1 MKLQTVIHRKN
12 IIYFTVGLAML
23 TIMGILGVDT
33 YLPSIPDI
41 AKEFEKNVSTTQL
54 SIMVYTL
61 CIGFGQLIFGP
72 LSDAIGRRKIMLTG
86 AVIYGVTTY
95 CLTLSTD
102 LVMFLAI
109 RVIQGLSIS
118 ITLVTAISAVRDV
131 TRGSVAATLYAIII
145 TIEGVVPIASPL
157 LGGVINDLW
166 GWRAIFLMICGYAII
181 TLIFVYF
188 NFPETLS
195 HERRVAYSLKSSF
208 NTYKEISKQPRFYL
222 PCLSLGLSFSLIYC
236 YVTASPFIFM
246 VTFGYSSTQFG
257 VLSSIIGGFLL
268 LGAALSGK
276 LLKKRSA
283 PQILNSWLK
292 IIASFIV
299 LCIPLIILSYHVN
312 IFMFFFI
319 ILMFAGGM
327 IESLYTYLTMS
338 SQRTNLGATSA
349 LMGAASLVIP
359 SVIGGVGS
367 FLIELNTSIWMMY
380 LLLIILIMIYMLKKY
395 QTLTVTDRR

>member
-1 MKLQTVIHRKN
+1 MKSQAVIHRKN
-12 IIYFTVGLAML
+12 ILFFTIGLSLL

-41 AKEFEKNVSTTQL
+41 AKEFRQNIPSMQL

-72 LSDAIGRRKIMLTG
+72 LSDSIGRRRIMLSG
-86 AVIYGVTTY
+86 AIIYCVTTY
-95 CLTLSTD
+95 CLTLSTG
-102 LVMFLAI
+102 LGTFLTI
-109 RVIQGLSIS
+109 RIIQGLSIS

-157 LGGVINDLW
+157 LGGIINDVW
-166 GWRAIFLMICGYAII
+166 GWRAIFLMILGYSVV
-181 TLIFVYF
+181 TLTYVYF

-195 HERRVAYSLKSSF
+195 HKKRITYSLKSSF
-208 NTYKEISKQPRFYL
+208 LTYKEISKQPRFYL

-236 YVTASPFIFM
+236 YVTASPFILM
-246 VTFGYSSTQFG
+246 VKYGYSSTQFG
-257 VLSSIIGGFLL
+257 VISSIIGGFLL

-283 PQILNSWLK
+283 PQILSLWLK
-292 IIASFIV
+292 LIASFIV
-299 LCIPLIILSYHVN
+299 LCTPLIIFVHHVN
-312 IFMFFFI
+312 VFI
-319 ILMFAGGM
+319 LLFIVLMFAGGM
-327 IESLYTYLTMS
+327 FESLYTYLTMS
-338 SQRTNLGATSA
+338 SQRTSLGATSA

-359 SVIGGVGS
+359 SVIGGIGS
-367 FLIELNTSIWMMY
+367 FLIERNITIWIVY
-380 LLLIILIMIYMLKKY
+380 LLSIILIMIFMLRKY
-395 QTLTVTDRR
+395 RRFTAA

>member
-157 LGGVINDLW
+157 LGGIINDLW

-181 TLIFVYF
+181 TLIYVYF

-283 PQILNSWLK
+283 SQILNSWLK
-292 IIASFIV
+292 IIA
-299 LCIPLIILSYHVN
+299 PLIILSYHVN
-312 IFMFFFI
+312 IFIFFFI

-327 IESLYTYLTMS
+327 FESLYTYLTMS

>member
-157 LGGVINDLW
+157 LGGIINDLW

-181 TLIFVYF
+181 TLIYVYF

-246 VTFGYSSTQFG
+246 VTFGYSS
-257 VLSSIIGGFLL
+257 IIGGFLL

-283 PQILNSWLK
+283 SQILNSWLK

-312 IFMFFFI
+312 IFIFFFI

-327 IESLYTYLTMS
+327 FESLYTYLTMS

>member
-1 MKLQTVIHRKN
+1 MKLQTIIHRKN
-12 IIYFTVGLAML
+12 ILFFTVGLALL
-23 TIMGILGVDT
+23 TMMGILGVDT

-72 LSDAIGRRKIMLTG
+72 LSDSIGRRKIMLAGT
-86 AVIYGVTTY
+86 VIYGVTTY
-95 CLTLSTD
+95 CLTLSTG
-102 LVMFLAI
+102 LSTFLAI

-145 TIEGVVPIASPL
+145 TIEGVVPIVSPL
-157 LGGVINDLW
+157 LGGVINDVW
-166 GWRAIFLMICGYAII
+166 GWRTIFLMILGYAII
-181 TLIFVYF
+181 TLMYVYF

-195 HERRVAYSLKSSF
+195 HERRVTYSLKSSF

-236 YVTASPFIFM
+236 YVTAAPFILM
-246 VTFGYSSTQFG
+246 VEFGYSSTQFG

-276 LLKKRSA
+276 LLKKQSA
-283 PQILNSWLK
+283 PQILSLWLTL
-292 IIASFIV
+292 IASFIV
-299 LCIPLIILSYHVN
+299 LCIPLLIFSHHVN
-312 IFMFFFI
+312 VFIFFFI
-319 ILMFAGGM
+319 VLMFAGGM
-327 IESLYTYLTMS
+327 FESLYTYLTMS
-338 SQRTNLGATSA
+338 SQRTSLGATSA

-359 SVIGGVGS
+359 SVIGGIGS
-367 FLIELNTSIWMMY
+367 FLIEQSISIWMVY
-380 LLLIILIMIYMLKKY
+380 LLLIILIMTYMLRKY
-395 QTLTVTDRR
+395 QTFTAA

>member
-95 CLTLSTD
+95 CLTLSTG

-166 GWRAIFLMICGYAII
+166 GWRAIF
-181 TLIFVYF
+181 F
-188 NFPETLS
+188 NDMWL
-195 HERRVAYSLKSSF
+195 
-208 NTYKEISKQPRFYL
+208 
-222 PCLSLGLSFSLIYC
+222 C
-236 YVTASPFIFM
+236 Y
-246 VTFGYSSTQFG
+246 Y
-257 VLSSIIGGFLL
+257 
-268 LGAALSGK
+268 
-276 LLKKRSA
+276 
-283 PQILNSWLK
+283 N
-292 IIASFIV
+292 
-299 LCIPLIILSYHVN
+299 VN
-312 IFMFFFI
+312 IRLF
-319 ILMFAGGM
+319 
-327 IESLYTYLTMS
+327 
-338 SQRTNLGATSA
+338 
-349 LMGAASLVIP
+349 
-359 SVIGGVGS
+359 
-367 FLIELNTSIWMMY
+367 
-380 LLLIILIMIYMLKKY
+380 
-395 QTLTVTDRR
+395 

>member
-12 IIYFTVGLAML
+12 ILFFTVGLALL
-23 TIMGILGVDT
+23 TMMGILGVDT

-72 LSDAIGRRKIMLTG
+72 LSDSIGRRKIMLAGT
-86 AVIYGVTTY
+86 VIYDVTTY
-95 CLTLSTD
+95 CLTLSTG
-102 LVMFLAI
+102 LSTFLAI

-145 TIEGVVPIASPL
+145 TIEGVVPIVSPL
-157 LGGVINDLW
+157 LGGVINDVW
-166 GWRAIFLMICGYAII
+166 GWRAIFLMILGYAII
-181 TLIFVYF
+181 TLMYVYF
-188 NFPETLS
+188 NFHETLS
-195 HERRVAYSLKSSF
+195 HERRVTYSLKSSF

-236 YVTASPFIFM
+236 YVTAAPFILM
-246 VTFGYSSTQFG
+246 VEFGYSSTQFG

-276 LLKKRSA
+276 LLKKQSA
-283 PQILNSWLK
+283 PQILSLWLTL
-292 IIASFIV
+292 IASFIV
-299 LCIPLIILSYHVN
+299 LCIPLLIFSHHVN
-312 IFMFFFI
+312 VFIFFFI
-319 ILMFAGGM
+319 VLMFAGGM
-327 IESLYTYLTMS
+327 FESLYTYLTMS
-338 SQRTNLGATSA
+338 SQRTSLGATSA

-359 SVIGGVGS
+359 SVIGGIGS
-367 FLIELNTSIWMMY
+367 FLIEQSISIWMVY
-380 LLLIILIMIYMLKKY
+380 LLLIILIMTYMLRKY
-395 QTLTVTDRR
+395 QTFTAA

>member
-157 LGGVINDLW
+157 LGGIINDLW

-181 TLIFVYF
+181 TLIYVYF

-195 HERRVAYSLKSSF
+195 HERRVSYSLKSSF

-268 LGAALSGK
+268 LGAA
-276 LLKKRSA
+276 

-312 IFMFFFI
+312 IFIFFFI

-327 IESLYTYLTMS
+327 FESLYTYLTMS